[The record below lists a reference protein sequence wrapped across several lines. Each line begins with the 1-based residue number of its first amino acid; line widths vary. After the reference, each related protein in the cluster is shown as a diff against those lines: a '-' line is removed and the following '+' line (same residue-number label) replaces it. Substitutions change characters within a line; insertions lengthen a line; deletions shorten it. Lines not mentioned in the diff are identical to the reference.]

1 MYICAVAAAA
11 CTAVAAAA
19 CAAVAAAACAAV
31 AAAAC
36 TAVAAT
42 ACTAV
47 AAAACTAVAAAACTA
62 VAAAACA
69 ASSTLWETWQGAA
82 AHREWP
88 RLVEPP
94 EPCRLVQHCWDS
106 FLVQKSNPVSHSKTM
121 AKILPGTIPPK
132 ILFYPP
138 TQVEGS
144 RSLLVTEGN

>member
-1 MYICAVAAAA
+1 MAAAA

-19 CAAVAAAACAAV
+19 CAAACTAVAATACTAV

-47 AAAACTAVAAAACTA
+47 AAAAFTAVAAAACTA

-138 TQVEGS
+138 SKS
-144 RSLLVTEGN
+144 REAGPFW